1 MTPAERQRTEPM
13 KENATEKLT
22 IRLTVTDLLTFQ
34 KLGGL
39 KWLRQVLAVKREQME
54 TPLKSQSV
62 I

>member
-1 MTPAERQRTEPM
+1 M